1 MARAGAGAGRGRC
14 CGAARISNRYVRE
27 FVAECLGTKKGL
39 GIIYRIEVTMYKVGK
54 FAAQGDLTQS

>member
-1 MARAGAGAGRGRC
+1 MSKARCGLVLTVRMARAGAGAGRGRG

-39 GIIYRIEVTMYKVGK
+39 GII
-54 FAAQGDLTQS
+54 

>member
-1 MARAGAGAGRGRC
+1 MSKARCGLVLTVRMARAGAGAGRGRGRC

-39 GIIYRIEVTMYKVGK
+39 GII
-54 FAAQGDLTQS
+54 

>member
-1 MARAGAGAGRGRC
+1 MYLKPIHQIVTRILCHGARAGAGAGRGRC

-39 GIIYRIEVTMYKVGK
+39 GII
-54 FAAQGDLTQS
+54 